1 MPDLDIRETL
11 VLRGPN
17 IWANYPVLEA
27 WVDLGSLK
35 DASSEE
41 LPGFGDRLKSWLP
54 GMIEHRCSV
63 GERGGFFQR
72 LDRGTYPAHIL
83 EHVTLELQNCAG
95 HKVGY
100 GKARHTC
107 VDGLYKV
114 VVRYVDEVV
123 AEACLRAGRELL
135 LAAYQNEPFDVAG
148 EIEKLRDI
156 VDSNALGPS
165 TKAIVDAAKER
176 GIPWRRIQEG
186 RSLIQLGHGAKQ
198 RRIWTAET
206 DRTGAIAEYIAQ
218 DKDLTRM
225 TLRRAGVPVPE
236 GRIVTDAD
244 DAWEAAQDIGLP
256 VVVKPRD
263 GNHGR
268 GVFIDIKTEQQIREV
283 FPDAMKY
290 GDGVIVEKFIPGVDH
305 RLLVIG
311 GKLVAA
317 SRGEPA
323 MVVGDGKQ
331 TIHALVESQLNS
343 DPRRGK
349 RDTTPWATIDTV
361 EWDPTVIADLQ
372 KQGHKIDTVPR
383 EGERVLVSRFANPSV
398 DITDE
403 VHPSVRDHVGTA
415 ARVVGLD
422 IAGIDLVCVDISK
435 PLEAQGGCIVEVNAS
450 PGLHGHLQPAVG
462 KPRPVG
468 EAIVDMLFPP
478 GENGRI
484 PVIGV
489 TGTRGK
495 TTTMRL
501 VTHLLT
507 ATGKRLGVS
516 SSDGLRF
523 GTRFIKTQQGEHIG
537 GAHGVLLHPW
547 TELAICE
554 ANTESILRE
563 GIGFDR
569 CEVGVVTNVGRDQL
583 GICYIDTIE
592 QMAKVNRCIVDIVL
606 PTGTAVLNADDPLV
620 AEMAEHCKGSVIFCS
635 RSEDSEIVA
644 AHRKNGGRAAFVKG
658 DAIFLAEGETERRL
672 CPIRDVAMP
681 LQGHFTFHI
690 ESVLASIG
698 AAWALGLEDRLI
710 AEGLLSFGGLGVEV
724 GAAAV
729 AEAA

>member
-114 VVRYVDEVV
+114 VVRYVDEAV
-123 AEACLRAGRELL
+123 AEACLRTGRELL
-135 LAAYQNEPFDVAG
+135 LAAYRNEPFDVAG
-148 EIEKLRDI
+148 EIEKLRDV
-156 VDSNALGPS
+156 VDNNAHGPS

-206 DRTGAIAEYIAQ
+206 DRSGAIAEYIAQ
-218 DKDLTRM
+218 DKDLTRL

-244 DAWEAAQDIGLP
+244 DAWEAAKDIGLP

-268 GVFIDIKTEQQIREV
+268 GVFIDMKTEQQIREV
-283 FPDAMKY
+283 FPEAEKS

-311 GKLVAA
+311 GKFVAA

-323 MVVGDGKQ
+323 TVMGDGKQ
-331 TIHALVESQLNS
+331 TIHQLVISQVNS
-343 DPRRGK
+343 DPRRGL
-349 RDTTPWATIDTV
+349 RDTTPWSIIETDP
-361 EWDPTVIADLQ
+361 WDPTVIADLQ
-372 KQGHKIDTVPR
+372 VQGYDPDSVPA
-383 EGERVLVSRFANPSV
+383 EGVKVLVSRFANPSV
-398 DITDE
+398 DITDL

-415 ARVVGLD
+415 AQVVGLD

-435 PLEAQGGCIVEVNAS
+435 PLEEQGGCIVEVNAS

-462 KPRPVG
+462 TPRPVG

-501 VTHLLT
+501 VTHLLK
-507 ATGKRLGVS
+507 ATGKQLGVS

-523 GTRFIKTQQGEHIG
+523 GSRFVKSQQGEHIG

-592 QMAKVNRCIVDIVL
+592 QMAKVKRCIVDIVL
-606 PTGTAVLNADDPLV
+606 PSGTAVLNADDPLV
-620 AEMAEHCKGSVIFCS
+620 AEMAEYCKGSVIFCS
-635 RSEDSEIVA
+635 HADTSEIVA
-644 AHRKNGGRAAFVKG
+644 EHRKKGGRAAFVKG
-658 DAIFLAEGETERRL
+658 DSIYLAEGEAERRL
-672 CPIRDVAMP
+672 CPLSDVAMP

-698 AAWALGLEDRLI
+698 AAWALGLEDRVI
-710 AEGLLSFGGLGVEV
+710 AEGLHSFGGLGVDLV
-724 GAAAV
+724 APSA